1 MVPSVSAVAKTP
13 DVNGIEGFLPNK
25 HDGVWPVYPSVAPEG
40 MKSDDAFFKYMLNGG
55 DLKAIIADLNKRYN
69 TALDSVI
76 ANDGVKAEPD
86 AGFDPAALGG
96 KFAK

>member
-1 MVPSVSAVAKTP
+1 
-13 DVNGIEGFLPNK
+13 
-25 HDGVWPVYPSVAPEG
+25 

-86 AGFDPAALGG
+86 LRL
-96 KFAK
+96 